1 MMPAPRLGSVLAAL
15 SVATD
20 FAMAASAQF
29 GLRSAVLAVALA
41 ERLGWDATAQR
52 QVHLQA
58 LLRYI
63 GCNVDTQLMAALVG
77 DELAARRAFAG
88 IDTADKLA
96 VVRLLVERM
105 REAHRDEGRLRTLLA
120 TAQVLISAEREMAA
134 QFAGHCEVGQRLASR
149 LRLPAEVVV
158 SLGQLYERWD
168 GKGLPRH
175 LRGAEVSPVALL
187 VSLVQDVIVHHDR
200 AGWEAALHMV
210 RQRRGGAHAPAMC
223 DAFIAHAPALYATL
237 LGAEAGEPP
246 PLPGGD
252 APMDDEALDNAC
264 AAMADFADIKS
275 PWTLNHST
283 AVARLAAA
291 AAKLLRLSEAEQ
303 RLARRAGW
311 LHDLGTVGVS
321 AGVWGKAA
329 PLTRAEHEQV
339 RLHAYYTERIL
350 AVAPELAALADA
362 AGAVH
367 DRLDGNGY
375 FRRPAAAALPRVA
388 RVLAAADV
396 YQALREDRPHRKAHA
411 ADAAARLLLEE
422 AAAGRLDEA
431 ACRAVL
437 EAAGAQGPR
446 RASNP
451 DELTTRE
458 VDVLCALARGQSMK
472 QIARTLDIAPKTVD
486 HHLQRIYPKLGVST
500 RAGATLVA
508 MERGY
513 VAGRG

>member
-1 MMPAPRLGSVLAAL
+1 MNATPRLGSVLAAL
-15 SVATD
+15 SLATD

-41 ERLGWDATAQR
+41 RRLGWDETAQR
-52 QVHLQA
+52 HVHLQA

-63 GCNVDTQLMAALVG
+63 GCNVDTQLMAAPVG

-88 IDTADKLA
+88 IDAADKLA
-96 VVRLLVERM
+96 VVRLLVARM

-120 TAQVLISAEREMAA
+120 TANVLISAEREMAA
-134 QFAGHCEVGQRLASR
+134 QFAGHCEVGQRLATR
-149 LRLPAEVVV
+149 LRLPAEVVG

-168 GKGLPRH
+168 GKGLPNR
-175 LRGAEVSPVALL
+175 LRGAEVSPVALI
-187 VSLVQDVIVHHDR
+187 VSLAQDVIVHHDR
-200 AGWEAALHMV
+200 AGWDAALAML

-223 DAFIAHAPALYATL
+223 DAFIAHAPALYEAL
-237 LGAEAGEPP
+237 VAAEAGEPP
-246 PLPGGD
+246 QLPGGD

-275 PWTLNHST
+275 PWTLNHSS
-283 AVARLAAA
+283 AVARLASEAA
-291 AAKLLRLSEAEQ
+291 RRLRLSEAEQ
-303 RLARRAGW
+303 RLARRAGY
-311 LHDLGTVGVS
+311 LHDIGTVGIS
-321 AGVWGKAA
+321 AGVWGKGM
-329 PLTRAEHEQV
+329 PLTRAEQEQV

-367 DRLDGNGY
+367 DRLDGSGY

-388 RVLAAADV
+388 RVLAAADMA
-396 YQALREDRPHRKAHA
+396 QALSEDRPHRKALPP
-411 ADAAARLLLEE
+411 DAVARALLDE

-431 ACRAVL
+431 ACCAL
-437 EAAGAQGPR
+437 LDAAGAHTSR
-446 RASNP
+446 RLNP
-451 DELTTRE
+451 DELTARE
-458 VDVLCALARGQSMK
+458 VDVLVALARGQSMK
-472 QIARTLDIAPKTVD
+472 QIARTLAIAPKTVD